1 MKSGNEDRIVVGKLS
16 LDRLRYE
23 VRVQSREV
31 KLTRMEF
38 ALLWTLASQAGKVF
52 RREELLDQVWGPDRY
67 VEPRT
72 VDAHVTKLR
81 RKLKAKH
88 GTPSNIETVWGV
100 GYRLR
105 NASSPFSPVSVP
117 AGS

>member
-1 MKSGNEDRIVVGKLS
+1 MKSANEDRIVVGKLS
-16 LDRLRYE
+16 VDRLRYE
-23 VRVQSREV
+23 VLIDRREV

-52 RREELLDQVWGPDRY
+52 RREELLNQVWGPDRF

-81 RKLKAKH
+81 KKLKAKH
-88 GTPSNIETVWGV
+88 SSSSNIETVWGV

-105 NASSPFSPVSVP
+105 NAHRL
-117 AGS
+117 